1 MVGQGPLVEGVV
13 EGGVCF
19 GLREVGQVAISG
31 YYLEVFPQLLVSDMM
46 GNVRHKH
53 CGFRVRAPSLCACV
67 GVSEWW
73 AEEVGVE
80 LGLGYQYIGIIA
92 STSV

>member
-1 MVGQGPLVEGVV
+1 MVCQGPLVEGVV

-19 GLREVGQVAISG
+19 GLREVGQVAVSG

-53 CGFRVRAPSLCACV
+53 CGFRVRALSRSLCACV
-67 GVSEWW
+67 GVSEQ
-73 AEEVGVE
+73 GRKN
-80 LGLGYQYIGIIA
+80 
-92 STSV
+92 